1 MECQR
6 KKFRNFFWLWIKFH
20 MHRVVPNWFH
30 HPQVIWALVQKPES
44 WGLMKKLT
52 KKSLKIFLLKNLW
65 KCTTLEC
72 LIEETVRQRVEFSL
86 RGRFHLLKSIFYQ
99 VFSFHYIRNLP
110 FCIHMGVFRLK
121 VIILPT
127 LWAVSI
133 LIRTVPSIRHFR
145 VSSMSGIFLRV
156 SECEELG

>member
-1 MECQR
+1 MKSYECELLNNWVE
-6 KKFRNFFWLWIKFH
+6 KTFLLVLWNSNFKFR
-20 MHRVVPNWFH
+20 
-30 HPQVIWALVQKPES
+30 WALIQHIRP
-44 WGLMKKLT
+44 
-52 KKSLKIFLLKNLW
+52 LKIATKWGDTGKKNGLK
-65 KCTTLEC
+65 KTCQMVATLEC
-72 LIEETVRQRVEFSL
+72 LIEETVRHRVEFSL

-145 VSSMSGIFLRV
+145 V
-156 SECEELG
+156 ELATGADIWVIPVKK